1 MKSGLQANNFEFMT
15 DIQDKAT
22 KNGLLEGSNLI
33 LTSETGSGKTLAYLM
48 PIMNN
53 LFHYKDK
60 IGNSSKSP
68 KFRLTKET
76 EDTMFLNAEEIMY
89 KS

>member
-1 MKSGLQANNFEFMT
+1 
-15 DIQDKAT
+15 
-22 KNGLLEGSNLI
+22 
-33 LTSETGSGKTLAYLM
+33 M